1 MEKEIPESK
10 DTEEKISICDI
21 MKEDTSEIIKKIES
35 QIPPMFQNYSDL
47 YTAYLHMIDD
57 VFGTCYIAEKEF
69 FDKMNIDHG
78 VLRQIKA
85 NSESMQKSYVE
96 NLDMTSKFLDQY
108 VKMRISAIKSFDNYI
123 HIMVDSYTNML
134 SQFNKSYMKK

>member
-1 MEKEIPESK
+1 
-10 DTEEKISICDI
+10 
-21 MKEDTSEIIKKIES
+21 
-35 QIPPMFQNYSDL
+35 
-47 YTAYLHMIDD
+47 
-57 VFGTCYIAEKEF
+57 EF
-69 FDKMNIDHG
+69 FDKMNIDQG

-96 NLDMTSKFLDQY
+96 NMDMTSKFLDQY